1 MIILLLLIP
10 EVLWLYYPWVSWSDT
25 FHHYER
31 GGNARPLAYECKFL
45 ILVSLRVFWAKRHH
59 NKPWRSRLGLQT
71 KKYKNICIVCVLT
84 WSLLGVKKCL
94 DHAQISLLKGF
105 NLKFST
111 SIPTPFI
118 CGVPPPPPGFTGFRV
133 IWHSAF
139 WIQRSAKYQIPLP
152 LLSWDEFAAAFE
164 QLCVTEHNN
173 VKVLLCCKIPPLW
186 LMLGRQFLSSQVF
199 YIL

>member
-94 DHAQISLLKGF
+94 GHAQISLLKGF

-118 CGVPPPPPGFTGFRV
+118 CGVPPPPGLHGLQSHLALC
-133 IWHSAF
+133 ILNSAF
-139 WIQRSAKYQIPLP
+139 
-152 LLSWDEFAAAFE
+152 
-164 QLCVTEHNN
+164 
-173 VKVLLCCKIPPLW
+173 CKIPNTPAAPV
-186 LMLGRQFLSSQVF
+186 LGWICSGFRTALRHWTW
-199 YIL
+199 